1 MDRKIDTEIDRGL
14 IMIVTSGSGV
24 LFVEAYYVTLWNI
37 IESAFRPYVKP

>member
-24 LFVEAYYVTLWNI
+24 LFVEAYYVTLNI